1 MSNVKNYRDEE
12 ILERV
17 KSLSNYGRI
26 PRGYWMCFI
35 RSNEDAYNKFDD
47 KCYLWKGETFL
58 NVTSCTTNSG
68 AYGLKNFKKWN
79 KKGVAVLKSNMWYYD
94 AWERGK
100 HKGRMEAWR
109 QTGAKVAVHRDG
121 DMDRKTEELGKES
134 WGYFGINIHT
144 VSYKLVDIVK
154 KYIGG
159 WSVGCM
165 VLNATKVY
173 RNYLRKVDKAGQKGM
188 TICLL
193 KEF

>member
-26 PRGYWMCFI
+26 PRGFWMCFI
-35 RSNEDAYNKFDD
+35 RSNEDAYNEFDD
-47 KCYLWKGETFL
+47 KCYLWKGETF
-58 NVTSCTTNSG
+58 
-68 AYGLKNFKKWN
+68 
-79 KKGVAVLKSNMWYYD
+79 
-94 AWERGK
+94 K

-165 VLNATKVY
+165 VLNVTNTY
-173 RNYLRKVDKAGQKGM
+173 RLYLKRVDEAKQSKM